1 MSSVNMPIPEM
12 TMLSE
17 TPPMQVPL
25 PTQTPPIP
33 TPPTSATAPKTRFPH
48 CVVASDEGRFPES
61 LHLVAQPPKR
71 VYIVG
76 DARVPALPALAI
88 VGARKATPY
97 GLSLARRFARRA
109 AQRGL
114 VVVSGGAIG
123 CDQAAHRGA
132 LEGGGLTVVVLGCGA
147 DVVYPARAG
156 GLFEQVVASGG
167 AILSEAPWGSSPSR
181 WSFRTRNRLIAG
193 LAQATLIVEA
203 GLPSGTF
210 STADDTLAQG
220 KEVLAVPGS
229 IFARE
234 SQGSNHLIAQGAI
247 PIIDD
252 AAFDE
257 ALRRIFGV
265 PTAMLPLR
273 GSAGDAARSDE
284 DGRLQRKVCRML
296 AQTPTCAEG
305 MVGICGRDV
314 VEVIRYL
321 SSLELTG
328 GVIRLRDGRYA
339 LSESA
344 LTALLSHP

>member
-1 MSSVNMPIPEM
+1 MNSVSVAM
-12 TMLSE
+12 SE
-17 TPPMQVPL
+17 TMQPQVAIVP
-25 PTQTPPIP
+25 TT
-33 TPPTSATAPKTRFPH
+33 PTSAQAQTAPPQPQTPKTRFPS
-48 CVVASDEGRFPES
+48 CVLASDERGFPEN
-61 LHLVAQPPKR
+61 LHLVVQPPKR

-76 DARVPALPALAI
+76 DARVPTLPALAI

-114 VVVSGGAIG
+114 VIVSGGAIG

-147 DVVYPARAG
+147 DIVYPARAG
-156 GLFEQVVASGG
+156 GLFEQVVVGGG
-167 AILSEAPWGSSPSR
+167 AILSEAPWGSSPSK
-181 WSFRTRNRLIAG
+181 WSFRLRNRLIAG

-252 AAFDE
+252 EAFDE
-257 ALRRIFGV
+257 ALLRIFGV
-265 PTAMLPLR
+265 VATTLPPQ
-273 GSAGDAARSDE
+273 GSAGAAARSDA
-284 DGRLQRKVCRML
+284 DGRLQREVCHLL

-305 MVGICGRDV
+305 MVGVCGRDV

-328 GVIRLRDGRYA
+328 IVIRLRDGRYA
-339 LSESA
+339 LSEST